1 MGALG
6 LNTGFL
12 DAVALSEALK
22 MILKE
27 DEPADRVLQIYSDE
41 RRKVVQEFAD
51 PTSTYNKLRL
61 HSINIDTAHDD
72 DWFFRSLQDYLSEDF
87 SRYWGRFQ
95 HTWPTDMR
103 ALVKRRGK

>member
-61 HSINIDTAHDD
+61 HSINIDTAHED
-72 DWFFRSLQDYLSEDF
+72 DWFFRSLQDYSSEDF
-87 SRYWGRFQ
+87 GRYWGRFQ

-103 ALVKRRGK
+103 ALVKSSGK